1 MSKRS
6 LGLDAIRLTACV
18 MVVAFHASV
27 TASMPKYFGQQVY
40 GWLFEVESIRMPLFF
55 VLSGYLMSTLYL
67 SKAVGPG
74 VAMDFL
80 LKRLKKIYPLYWAML
95 GIMSLATFMAI
106 GFLPFEDLGILFK
119 TIMLMPQDPR
129 VVGGTGAPI
138 VYPAWVLQY
147 EMVAYTLI
155 AMSLLSRAFFGL
167 FLFSW
172 PLVYIFLT
180 GSDVWLLSFLGSQWF
195 LIFWFGVV
203 LGQILPV
210 SKQYRGMASVW
221 AVGLFAAA
229 QSARLLG
236 YISESAEELIFGLAF
251 CGLIVAVRSCTY
263 LDVKNWVGHLVRTGS
278 DASYAIFLIHI
289 GVVSAVCRIFRGLG
303 LSGAWGHLSS
313 LVVCLTISFVVG
325 VWVNRHVEPRI
336 ARLLS
341 RSPRAERPTSGARLS
356 PAQPWTARLW
366 QSDRTQSVT
375 DDRSPS
381 L

>member
-80 LKRLKKIYPLYWAML
+80 LKRLKKIYPLYWSML
-95 GIMSLATFMAI
+95 CIMSVATLLAI
-106 GFLPFEDLGILFK
+106 GFLPFDDLGILVK
-119 TIMLMPQDPR
+119 TILLMPQDPR

-147 EMVAYTLI
+147 EMVAYVLI
-155 AMSLLSRAFFGL
+155 ALSLWRRALFGV
-167 FLFSW
+167 FLLLW

-203 LGQILPV
+203 LGQVMPESGV
-210 SKQYRGMASVW
+210 HRGLAFLW
-221 AVGLFAAA
+221 AVGLFGLALF
-229 QSARLLG
+229 ARLSG
-236 YISESAEELIFGLAF
+236 YISESAEEIIFGLAF
-251 CGLIVAVRSCTY
+251 CGLIVAVRSWAY
-263 LDVKNWVGHLVRTGS
+263 LYVRNGVGHLVRTGS

-289 GVVSAVCRIFRGLG
+289 GVVSAVCRIVRGLG
-303 LSGAWGHLSS
+303 FSDAMGHMAS
-313 LVVCLTISFVVG
+313 VVLCLTISFMVG

-341 RSPRAERPTSGARLS
+341 GARTAAGVRVS
-356 PAQPWTARLW
+356 PARSWTARLW
-366 QSDRTQSVT
+366 QSGRTQSVT
-375 DDRSPS
+375 DDHSPS

>member
-40 GWLFEVESIRMPLFF
+40 GWVFEVESIRMPLFF

-67 SKAVGPG
+67 NKTVGSAV
-74 VAMDFL
+74 ATDFL

-95 GIMSLATFMAI
+95 GIMSVATLLAI
-106 GFLPFEDLGILFK
+106 GFLPFDEMGILVK
-119 TIMLMPQDPR
+119 TILLMPQDPR

-147 EMVAYTLI
+147 EMVAYILI
-155 AMSLLSRAFFGL
+155 ALSLWRRVFFGVFLL
-167 FLFSW
+167 FW
-172 PLVYIFLT
+172 PLVHIFLA
-180 GSDVWLLSFLGSQWF
+180 GSDLWLLSFLGSQWF
-195 LIFWFGVV
+195 VIFWFGVV
-203 LGQILPV
+203 LGQVMPESGV
-210 SKQYRGMASVW
+210 HRGLAFLW
-221 AVGLFAAA
+221 AIGLFGVAL
-229 QSARLLG
+229 SARLSG

-251 CGLIVAVRSCTY
+251 CGLIVAVRSWAY
-263 LDVKNWVGHLVRTGS
+263 RNVKHGIGQLVRTGS

-289 GVVSAVCRIFRGLG
+289 GVVSAVCRIIRGLG
-303 LSGAWGHLSS
+303 FSGAMGHMAS
-313 LVVCLTISFVVG
+313 VVLCLGISFVIG

-341 RSPRAERPTSGARLS
+341 ARTAVGVRVS
-356 PAQPWTARLW
+356 PARSWTARLW
-366 QSDRTQSVT
+366 QSGRTQSVT